1 MHQHVSLLNL
11 FLSFLK
17 VGSTAFGGFMAL
29 ISVVENV
36 FVTRSKRIE
45 HGDLLDGISLASM
58 LPGAVAVNV
67 VAYVG
72 YRLRGVAGVVVSVVA
87 VVLPSFLLI
96 LLLSYSYL
104 RWGAM
109 PAVANI
115 FSGFL
120 PAVTAVIVAT
130 AWNLGRKTIVT
141 WRQGLI
147 CMSAFTG
154 LLLWGGFLLTATTV
168 LLGAVAGLVLFHPRI
183 QALAEP
189 ESMTK
194 ESPRSTSLHA
204 WIALPVLVAVTLSAD
219 VIGKLLIVFGGMSLM
234 LFGGGYV
241 FIPLIQQVVVEGYA
255 WVTRQEFID
264 AIALGQ
270 ITPGPILIS
279 ATFIG
284 YKVAGLAGATAATVG
299 IFAPSVVLMVLATS
313 IMHRLKS
320 SVLFQRALLGVRP
333 AVIGLIAAAAV
344 IVGRSAPVHW
354 ISLTLFLIS
363 LLLLLRLKAPVA
375 VIIVGAGLT
384 GWVVY

>member
-36 FVTRSKRIE
+36 FVTRTKRIE
-45 HGDLLDGISLASM
+45 HNDMLDGISLASM

-72 YRLRGVAGVVVSVVA
+72 YRLHGVAGVIVSVLA

-96 LLLSYSYL
+96 LLLSHLYL
-104 RWGAM
+104 RYGAI
-109 PAVANI
+109 PAVNNI
-115 FSGFL
+115 FNGFM

-130 AWNLGRKTIVT
+130 AWNLGRKTIIT
-141 WRQGLI
+141 WRQGIISLA
-147 CMSAFTG
+147 AFSG
-154 LLLWGGFLLTATTV
+154 LLLWGGFLLTAATV
-168 LLGAVAGLVLFHPRI
+168 FLGGMAGLILFHPRI
-183 QALAEP
+183 EARV
-189 ESMTK
+189 ESAAQNK
-194 ESPRSTSLHA
+194 PGQPTSLHILA
-204 WIALPVLVAVTLSAD
+204 PIPLLLIATVNTD
-219 VIGKLLIVFGGMSLM
+219 VVGKLLVVFGGMSLM

-241 FIPLIQQVVVEGYA
+241 FIPLIQQVVVEGYG
-255 WVTRQEFID
+255 WVTRQEFVD

-284 YKVAGLAGATAATVG
+284 YKVAGVAGAVAATVG
-299 IFAPSVVLMVLATS
+299 IFAPSVVLMVLSTRGMHKMKTS
-313 IMHRLKS
+313 Q
-320 SVLFQRALLGVRP
+320 LFQRALMGVRP

-344 IVGRSAPVHW
+344 VVGRSAPLHW
-354 ISLTLFLIS
+354 VSLVIFVISLI
-363 LLLLLRLKAPVA
+363 LLLRLKVPVA
-375 VIIVGAGLT
+375 AIILGAGFT
-384 GWVVY
+384 GWAIY